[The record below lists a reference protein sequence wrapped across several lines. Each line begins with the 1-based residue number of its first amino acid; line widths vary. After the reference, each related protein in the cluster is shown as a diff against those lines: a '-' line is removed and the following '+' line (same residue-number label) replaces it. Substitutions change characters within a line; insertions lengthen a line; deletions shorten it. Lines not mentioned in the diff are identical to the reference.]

1 MEEQKFSVLPEDL
14 TENHSLENGSS
25 EEGREGAKCN
35 MNFFFFFLA
44 GKYIVKPEKIKSQKN
59 SLKLMILMLFSVWET
74 ARIWGQ

>member
-35 MNFFFFFLA
+35 MNFFFFFF
-44 GKYIVKPEKIKSQKN
+44 GWEIYSQ
-59 SLKLMILMLFSVWET
+59 
-74 ARIWGQ
+74 A